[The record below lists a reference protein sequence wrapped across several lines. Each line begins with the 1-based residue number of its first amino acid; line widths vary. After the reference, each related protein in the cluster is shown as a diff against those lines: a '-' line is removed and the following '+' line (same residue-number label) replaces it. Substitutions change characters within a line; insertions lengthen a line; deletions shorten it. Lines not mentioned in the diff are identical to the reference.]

1 MLESVQI
8 FPLSSA
14 SAWAL
19 GAACLLAGLTW
30 LLSVVKRDVSV
41 VDGVWSLLILGSAL
55 VGSWLLNGAA
65 GATHPAMLL
74 LAAWALRL
82 AIHITWRG
90 WGEPEDHRY
99 QIIRARNQPNF
110 AFKSLYLVFAL
121 QAVLAW
127 IVSFPL
133 LAMATTAAQSGSG
146 EASAPWL
153 VAAGLALSAAGLVYE
168 AIADWQLAAF
178 KREPANHGQVMNRG
192 LWRYSRHPNYFGEC
206 CVWWGLF
213 AAAIGSDGA
222 TAMWTVLSPVLMST
236 LLMKVSGVPM
246 LENGISERRPGY
258 RDYVLG
264 TNAFFPGP
272 SRRGNSLSA
281 RS

>member
-1 MLESVQI
+1 MPESVQLY
-8 FPLSSA
+8 PLSSA
-14 SAWAL
+14 LALALAWAL

-30 LLSVVKRDVSV
+30 LLSVAKRDVSV

-99 QIIRARNQPNF
+99 QIIRERNQPNF

-127 IVSFPL
+127 IVSFPMIAIAQAGL
-133 LAMATTAAQSGSG
+133 DAAV
-146 EASAPWL
+146 PWL
-153 VAAGLALSAAGLVYE
+153 VMAGLVLAAAGLLYE
-168 AIADWQLAAF
+168 ALADWQLAAF
-178 KREPANHGQVMNRG
+178 KRDPGSRGKVMNRG
-192 LWRYSRHPNYFGEC
+192 LWRYSRHPNYFGEF

-213 AAAIGSDGA
+213 LVALGTGGAAAA
-222 TAMWTVLSPVLMST
+222 WVVLSPLLMST

-246 LENGISERRPGY
+246 LENGMAERRPGY

-272 SRRGNSLSA
+272 SRTVHSSGGQS
-281 RS
+281 